1 MRKGFTLIELLVLIV
16 VIPFVLV
23 IIDGLFRTL
32 LTDIPWSCRIVQE
45 NTTVLNMLEQLHQD
59 IDKAKGLPKSSA
71 GHTASDE
78 MLLIKLADGVI
89 CYQIEDGQ
97 VLRRKLT
104 DTRESSA
111 PDSAITFGESLRRS
125 LARSTHAGNAGQK
138 RVWSVP
144 NARVK
149 WTVWTKD
156 GEGYAVETRT
166 YIEHEIRRR
175 TEKKL
180 ANSHV
185 YFLRALQEDTD
196 YR

>member
-1 MRKGFTLIELLVLIV
+1 MRKGFALIEILILIV

-59 IDKAKGLPKSSA
+59 IDKAKGLPKSFA
-71 GHTASDE
+71 GHTASNE
-78 MLLIKLADGVI
+78 LLLIEAADGVI

-97 VLRRKLT
+97 TVRRMLT
-104 DTRESSA
+104 GA
-111 PDSAITFGESLRRS
+111 QY
-125 LARSTHAGNAGQK
+125 GNAMQK

-149 WTVWTKD
+149 WTVWTEN
-156 GEGYAVETRT
+156 GEGYAVETQT

-185 YFLRALQEDTD
+185 YFLRALQEDTS

>member
-1 MRKGFTLIELLVLIV
+1 MRRGFALIEILILIV
-16 VIPFVLV
+16 VIPFILV

-45 NTTVLNMLEQLHQD
+45 NTTVLNMLEQLHED
-59 IDKAKGLPKSSA
+59 IDKAKGLPKSFA
-71 GHTASDE
+71 GHAASDE
-78 MLLIKLADGVI
+78 LLLIELADGVI
-89 CYQIEDGQ
+89 CYQIENGQ
-97 VLRRKLT
+97 AARRMLT
-104 DTRESSA
+104 
-111 PDSAITFGESLRRS
+111 G
-125 LARSTHAGNAGQK
+125 ARYNNAVQE

-149 WTVWTKD
+149 WKVWNRN
-156 GEGYAVETRT
+156 GEGYAVEART
-166 YIEHEIRRR
+166 HIEREIGRR

-185 YFLRALQEDTD
+185 YFLRALQEDTS

>member
-1 MRKGFTLIELLVLIV
+1 MRKGFTIIELLILII

-32 LTDIPWSCRIVQE
+32 MTEIPWSYRIVQE

-59 IDKAKGLPKSSA
+59 IDKAKGLPKSFA
-71 GHTASDE
+71 GRTASDE
-78 MLLIKLADGVI
+78 LLLIAAADGVI

-97 VLRRKLT
+97 AARRMLT
-104 DTRESSA
+104 GA
-111 PDSAITFGESLRRS
+111 QYN
-125 LARSTHAGNAGQK
+125 NAAQE

-156 GEGYAVETRT
+156 GEGHAVETRT